1 MCSMDTFKIDLKGL
15 KEDSTTLEYSLD
27 KGFFE
32 AIDAPD
38 VRSGELRT
46 QVVVNRSSG
55 FFKLRIH
62 TVGIL
67 HVPCDLCLDDM
78 DLPIDTTDEIL
89 VKFGEDYR
97 EEDDVIIIAEDEGIL
112 DVAWLIYEFIALAI
126 PIKHVHAPGKC
137 NPAMSK
143 LLEEHSA
150 ARSGEQEGEK
160 AIDPRWEKL
169 RDLKMKSEE

>member
-1 MCSMDTFKIDLKGL
+1 
-15 KEDSTTLEYSLD
+15 
-27 KGFFE
+27 
-32 AIDAPD
+32 
-38 VRSGELRT
+38 
-46 QVVVNRSSG
+46 
-55 FFKLRIH
+55 
-62 TVGIL
+62 
-67 HVPCDLCLDDM
+67 
-78 DLPIDTTDEIL
+78 

-97 EEDDVIIIAEDEGIL
+97 EEDDVIVIAEDEGIL